1 MRHLI
6 DFGDLSR
13 QEWDQLYARA
23 SQIIELFLPDRHA
36 SAGWDGIWVRGPQFL
51 LCGQGRDTKGYH

>member
-13 QEWDQLYARA
+13 QEWDTLYARA
-23 SQIIELFLPDRHA
+23 SQIIDNPRRVPG
-36 SAGWDGIWVRGPQFL
+36 AG
-51 LCGQGRDTKGYH
+51 GRQPVL